1 MSDKQQN
8 KFQTFP
14 GRKMGINFYAKA
26 SGGNRFSLFKNKEV
40 KRAFVN
46 FLFLI
51 LSNVDAD
58 ECSLETHDCSAD
70 AYCND
75 TVGSF
80 KCTCR
85 IGFTGDG
92 RKCRSKIPIV
102 VPIFGHAT

>member
-8 KFQTFP
+8 KFQTFLS
-14 GRKMGINFYAKA
+14 RKMGINCYAKA
-26 SGGNRFSLFKNKEV
+26 SGENRFSLFKNEEV

-51 LSNVDAD
+51 LSNIDAD
-58 ECSLETHDCSAD
+58 ECSLGTHDCSTD
-70 AYCND
+70 AYCKD

-85 IGFTGDG
+85 TGFTGDG
-92 RKCRSKIPIV
+92 RKCRSKIPII
-102 VPIFGHAT
+102 VPIFGHDM